1 MRKINSMENIL
12 KRDNCDNIYK
22 SKGFFKLKVI
32 EHRFQLHF
40 MFKKSITISLRNLVT
55 LKNISKT

>member
-12 KRDNCDNIYK
+12 KRDNCDKIYK
-22 SKGFFKLKVI
+22 SKDFLKIKVI

-40 MFKKSITISLRNLVT
+40 MFKKSITISLRNLVNFE
-55 LKNISKT
+55 KY